1 MLRKRSSGM
10 KDDKVFLK
18 HILDEINF
26 LIQNTDRINFEEF
39 KKDELLKR
47 ASTRSIEV
55 IGEAVKNISSG
66 FRKKYKD
73 IEWKKIAGMRDKVI
87 HFYFGVNW
95 DVVWDVIKNKVPK
108 LKEQIEKILGEAEA
122 PSP

>member
-1 MLRKRSSGM
+1 M
-10 KDDKVFLK
+10 KDNKVFLK

-39 KKDELLKR
+39 KKDEILKR

-55 IGEAVKNISSG
+55 IGEAVKNISPD
-66 FRKKYKD
+66 FKKKYKD

-108 LKEQIEKILGEAEA
+108 LKEQVEKILGEAEA

>member
-1 MLRKRSSGM
+1 M

-39 KKDELLKR
+39 KKYEILKR
-47 ASTRSIEV
+47 ASTSSIEV
-55 IGEAVKNISSG
+55 IGEAVKNISPD

-95 DVVWDVIKNKVPK
+95 DVVWDVK
-108 LKEQIEKILGEAEA
+108 KIR
-122 PSP
+122 SQN